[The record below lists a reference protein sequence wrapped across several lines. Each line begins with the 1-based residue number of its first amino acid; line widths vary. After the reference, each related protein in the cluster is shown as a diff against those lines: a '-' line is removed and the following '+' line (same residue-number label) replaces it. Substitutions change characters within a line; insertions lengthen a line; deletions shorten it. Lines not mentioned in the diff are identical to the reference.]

1 MEYKKLKEVN
11 REEVNKF
18 IKKNWYSTDM
28 FVGGDIIDM
37 TTIDGIVVYE
47 EGKIVALETY
57 RIKDKECEI
66 ISLDSL
72 KEGQGIGTELINRVI
87 QIAKDNLCKRV
98 KVITTND
105 NIHAIEFY
113 QKRGFDMFKLY
124 HNAVNRA
131 RQMKPSIP
139 LLGDNNIF
147 INHEIEFQF
156 LI

>member
-1 MEYKKLKEVN
+1 MEYKKLKEGN

>member
-1 MEYKKLKEVN
+1 MEYKKLKEGN

-72 KEGQGIGTELINRVI
+72 KEGQGKGTELIKREI
-87 QIAKDNLCKRV
+87 QKAKDNLCKRV
-98 KVITTND
+98 KVITTYD
-105 NIHAIEFY
+105 KIHAIEFY

>member
-1 MEYKKLKEVN
+1 
-11 REEVNKF
+11 
-18 IKKNWYSTDM
+18 
-28 FVGGDIIDM
+28 
-37 TTIDGIVVYE
+37 
-47 EGKIVALETY
+47 IVALETY
-57 RIKDKECEI
+57 TIKDKECEI

-72 KEGQGIGTELINRVI
+72 KERQGIGTELINRVI